1 MSLTMA
7 ADPLHKSKFG
17 KHKGVG
23 LIFDDLTRED
33 TRRSPQEPPRSIG
46 RLLSVLE
53 AVADRRDGV
62 PLSELAQI
70 VDTPK
75 SSLLMMLKGLVA
87 SNHLTVLNQ
96 RYRLGGA
103 AFKLAHTM
111 LGARPSMSPVLH
123 EALVELWERTQESAV
138 ATSLDR
144 DAMTVVYDE
153 GLESPQT
160 IRYTVAVGSARP
172 LYSTAAGQAMLA
184 FQSAE
189 VQDRYLKHT
198 RLEKHTSATI
208 VDPVRL
214 REKLARIRHEGFAV
228 SIQEGIAG
236 AVGIAA
242 PLFGPDGSC
251 DKALLIAGPIGRLDR
266 QMELASEI
274 LLEICKKTSLM
285 LQYAS

>member
-1 MSLTMA
+1 MTLTA
-7 ADPLHKSKFG
+7 AAVPLHKPQWG
-17 KHKGVG
+17 KHEGVG
-23 LIFDDLTRED
+23 VIFDDLTRED
-33 TRRSPQEPPRSIG
+33 ARRSPQEPPRSIG
-46 RLLSVLE
+46 RVLNVLE
-53 AVADRRDGV
+53 TVAERRDGV
-62 PLSELAQI
+62 SLSELAQI

-138 ATSLDR
+138 MTSLDR

-160 IRYTVAVGSARP
+160 IRYTVAVGSERP

-184 FQSAE
+184 FQPVE
-189 VQDRYLKHT
+189 VRDRYIETTKFK
-198 RLEKHTSATI
+198 KHTSATI
-208 VDPVRL
+208 VDPARL
-214 REKLARIRHEGFAV
+214 REKLARIREQGFAV

-242 PLFGPDGSC
+242 PLFGRDGSC
-251 DKALLIAGPIGRLDR
+251 DKALLVAGPLGRLDR
-266 QMELASEI
+266 RMEPAAEV
-274 LLEICKKTSLM
+274 LLEISKKTSMM
-285 LQYAS
+285 LRYAR